1 MKRRTVLKGAA
12 GTLSLGLMAPAIASP
27 SVADGYS
34 GQHNFVLVHGT
45 WHGAWVWAEVA
56 SLLRAKGHNVITP
69 TCTGCG
75 ERVHLSTADI
85 GLETHITDIE
95 NSITW
100 AEMDSVV
107 RVGHSFSG
115 ITCQR

>member
-1 MKRRTVLKGAA
+1 M
-12 GTLSLGLMAPAIASP
+12 
-27 SVADGYS
+27 
-34 GQHNFVLVHGT
+34 
-45 WHGAWVWAEVA
+45 
-56 SLLRAKGHNVITP
+56 ITP

-107 RVGHSFSG
+107 LVGHSFSG